1 MEILKIYQEE
11 ELLINYYVIKPLILL
26 KILNIVGI
34 KESLFQWLKIVLIKR
49 LLLKKEQGLI
59 IETNN

>member
-26 KILNIVGI
+26 KILNMVGI

>member
-26 KILNIVGI
+26 KILNMVGI
-34 KESLFQWLKIVLIKR
+34 KEPLLQWLKILLIKR
-49 LLLKKEQGLI
+49 LLLIEEQGLI

>member
-11 ELLINYYVIKPLILL
+11 ELLITYYVIKPLIFL
-26 KILNIVGI
+26 KILNMVGI
-34 KESLFQWLKIVLIKR
+34 KEPLLQWLKIFLIKR
-49 LLLKKEQGLI
+49 LLLIEEQGLI

>member
-26 KILNIVGI
+26 KILNMVGI
-34 KESLFQWLKIVLIKR
+34 KEPLLQWLKILLIER
-49 LLLKKEQGLI
+49 LLLIEEQGLI